1 MDLRNPVLSDALR
14 PVPKFVVGG
23 WVRVYNAATNISH
36 GVQTNT
42 SAKVLK
48 AKLLLNWTGPYKSLA
63 VRPSSSTDT
72 PDCPPLS
79 ARPPYL
85 GLPSDMVGA
94 GARRRVSVQCCM
106 PYANPHDRGNRLK
119 YLPAG
124 SRKYVLKNF

>member
-23 WVRVYNAATNISH
+23 WVRVYNVATTICH
-36 GVQTNT
+36 GVQTDT

-48 AKLLLNWTGPYKSLA
+48 VKLLLNWTGPYKILA

-72 PDCPPLS
+72 PDCSPLS
-79 ARPPYL
+79 AKPPYL
-85 GLPSDMVGA
+85 GVPSDMVGSD
-94 GARRRVSVQCCM
+94 ARRRVSVQYCKPC
-106 PYANPHDRGNRLK
+106 ANPHDRGNILK

-124 SRKYVLKNF
+124 STKYVLKNF